1 MSVSSPS
8 SEMKV
13 FLPSSMSIIAR
24 NSFSAAESGVAAF
37 AFTLYAA
44 LGRGGGGDGF
54 GGTSSSSS
62 SEMTIPLLTR
72 AVVLDSVRLDDDFER
87 APALPSS
94 ESESFDV
101 DFVSTGG

>member
-1 MSVSSPS
+1 
-8 SEMKV
+8 
-13 FLPSSMSIIAR
+13 MSIIAR

-37 AFTLYAA
+37 AFALYAA
-44 LGRGGGGDGF
+44 LGRGGGGGDGF

-72 AVVLDSVRLDDDFER
+72 AVVLDSERLDDDFER

>member
-1 MSVSSPS
+1 
-8 SEMKV
+8 
-13 FLPSSMSIIAR
+13 MSIIAR
-24 NSFSAAESGVAAF
+24 NSFSAAESGGAAF
-37 AFTLYAA
+37 AFALYAA
-44 LGRGGGGDGF
+44 LGR

-72 AVVLDSVRLDDDFER
+72 AVLLDSVRLDSDFER

-94 ESESFDV
+94 ESESLEV

>member
-1 MSVSSPS
+1 
-8 SEMKV
+8 
-13 FLPSSMSIIAR
+13 MSIIAR

-37 AFTLYAA
+37 AFALYAA
-44 LGRGGGGDGF
+44 LGRGGGGGGDGF

-72 AVVLDSVRLDDDFER
+72 EVVLDSVRLDDDFER